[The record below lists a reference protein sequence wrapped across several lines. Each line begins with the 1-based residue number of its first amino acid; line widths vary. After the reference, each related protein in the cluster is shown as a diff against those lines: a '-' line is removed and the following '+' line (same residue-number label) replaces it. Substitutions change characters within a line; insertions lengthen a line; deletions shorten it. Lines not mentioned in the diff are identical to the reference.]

1 MPVLWTYVYNVLWFL
16 WKLSLL
22 HIIWLNW
29 NQSLSF
35 SLMNSFSFCPST
47 RKRNMMQLCVSDVS
61 SSYLN
66 FLQVF
71 ISCWLQL
78 WLNKVQWPYRSLSI
92 GVGFTK
98 TMIFY
103 SLNASTFLELIEI
116 KKYRTRC
123 FPGGSV
129 VKNPPANEGDTGSNP
144 DLGRYPSCHGAA
156 KPVHPT
162 CWAVP

>member
-1 MPVLWTYVYNVLWFL
+1 MLVLWTYVYNVLWFL

-35 SLMNSFSFCPST
+35 SLMNSCSFCPST

-61 SSYLN
+61 SNYLN

-71 ISCWLQL
+71 ISRWLQL
-78 WLNKVQWPYRSLSI
+78 CLNKVQWPYRSLSI

-103 SLNASTFLELIEI
+103 SLSASTFLELIEI
-116 KKYRTRC
+116 KST
-123 FPGGSV
+123 
-129 VKNPPANEGDTGSNP
+129 E
-144 DLGRYPSCHGAA
+144 PSASLVAQTTESTCQWRRHGFEPWSG
-156 KPVHPT
+156 KISFMPRST
-162 CWAVP
+162 